1 MDTFENR
8 IARQSKIVRSACV
21 VHSISAFIRTTGR
34 AMISVV
40 IPIFNEGDLIH
51 RLHREVADV
60 MNGTGRSWEVIY
72 VNDGSRDN
80 SLDLLRSKQL
90 ADPEHVV
97 VVELSR
103 NWGHQAALTS
113 GLSVAVGDA
122 IIMMDGDLQ
131 DPPRVIL
138 DMLTEWD
145 KGWQVVV
152 AERSSRAEGGFRSLM
167 FPLFYKMLGFLSDY
181 PIPLNAGIFGLLDRK
196 PLDSILNLTETNRY
210 LPGLRSWVGYR
221 TTVVYYD
228 RADRAEG
235 EPKQTFWKLLKYG
248 LDAIFSFSY
257 KPLRLTLFVG
267 LISATFLI
275 LFGAILVTCRILGIG
290 LFGQPVVFGYT
301 STLISIL
308 FLGSAQLIGIG
319 ILGEYIGRIYDE
331 VKRRPLFIIDKVYKD
346 NANHS

>member
-1 MDTFENR
+1 
-8 IARQSKIVRSACV
+8 
-21 VHSISAFIRTTGR
+21 
-34 AMISVV
+34 MISVV
-40 IPIFNEGDLIH
+40 IPIYNEGELIH

-60 MNGTGRSWEVIY
+60 MNGTGRSWEVVY

-80 SLDLLRSKQL
+80 SLDLLRSKHE
-90 ADPEHVV
+90 ADPEHIVV
-97 VVELSR
+97 VDLSR

-113 GLSVAVGDA
+113 GLSVARGDA
-122 IIMMDGDLQ
+122 IVMMDGDLQ

-138 DMLTEWD
+138 DMLSEWD

-152 AERSSRAEGGFRSLM
+152 AERSSRSESGFRALM

-235 EPKQTFWKLLKYG
+235 EPKQTFLKLLKYG

-267 LISATFLI
+267 LISASFLLMFCVLLI
-275 LFGAILVTCRILGIG
+275 ACRLLDIG

-331 VKRRPLFIIDKVYKD
+331 VKRRPLFIIDRVYRAPAD
-346 NANHS
+346 RA